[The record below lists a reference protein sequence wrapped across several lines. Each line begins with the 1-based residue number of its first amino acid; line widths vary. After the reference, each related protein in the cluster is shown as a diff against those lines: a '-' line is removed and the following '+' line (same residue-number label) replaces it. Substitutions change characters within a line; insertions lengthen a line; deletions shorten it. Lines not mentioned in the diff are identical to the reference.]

1 MANKVRINNA
11 RRAAQRVLID
21 LDEPELRVARDFL
34 EFLRTR
40 TADAATLEILG
51 NPALMRDI
59 REARSDLRQG
69 RSRRFVAWKTIQK
82 NA

>member
-11 RRAAQRVLID
+11 RRAAQRVLMD

-34 EFLRTR
+34 EFLRAR

-59 REARSDLRQG
+59 REARSDLRKG
-69 RSRRFVAWKTIQK
+69 SSPREI
-82 NA
+82 